1 MKRFQL
7 FSLASAM
14 LLASAAGF
22 TSCSSDSEDPQAG
35 GSGVA
40 GQVVKTQFY
49 LNIPYAGNDEGGN
62 ARVSTRMTATDT
74 QNNKNFLG
82 LDYMKMFSFDGTP
95 GTNTGTEEKSTSTAA
110 LNLGTSGYASSKDNI
125 SGTNMT
131 SWRSVYRDIAIPVGT
146 KYIILYAKAP
156 RIIYDGSIGHY
167 NNRSKFEAGY
177 LSNPYEKAT
186 GETALS
192 NLNFNLET
200 IYKNPNFAEDGKAIL
215 TALNKIA
222 GTSIEVGDE
231 GSKNTIKWSEI
242 KKDSPSDLGTE
253 NEREALATRYSKFT
267 SLTAGSANSVRQLI
281 TDLKNVIGGNNSST
295 SNTENA
301 LVQKIVDN
309 CTEALKSLTSVTFP
323 SNKNLP
329 DGVAKVKW
337 ENGQF
342 AFVEANSVGI
352 GTTNTSNNI
361 DYTKITYPAELAYF
375 ISSPVKTSQEE
386 ITAVANLP
394 TYDQWT
400 NTTYWAGYKDE
411 VENRTRFVAL
421 QYPLQYGVACLKSTI
436 KCNGTSLED
445 NAKDGNF
452 GYDNN
457 NTISVP
463 AGGFNVT
470 GILVGGQPQGVAWN
484 FEPYATNTTDFKYT
498 IYDNYMNS
506 VYAANSTESSPNYT
520 LVLDNKDGLGS
531 SQSNVIVTVELE
543 NNSGED
549 FYGAEGIIP
558 KNTKFYL
565 VGELKLSG
573 NTTETID
580 HVFVKDH
587 TTVAKFTIKDLKK
600 AYNHIPDMRTSK
612 INVGLA
618 VDLSWQEGITFN
630 VDL

>member
-22 TSCSSDSEDPQAG
+22 TSCSSDSEDPLDG

-62 ARVSTRMTATDT
+62 ARVSTRMTAHDT
-74 QNNKNFLG
+74 QNDKSFLG
-82 LDYMKMFSFDGTP
+82 LSNMQMFSFDGTP
-95 GTNTGTEEKSTSTAA
+95 GTGTDEKSTSTAA
-110 LNLGTSGYASSKDNI
+110 LDLGTSGNASSKDNI
-125 SGTNMT
+125 SGTNAT

-146 KYIILYAKAP
+146 KNIILYAKAP
-156 RIIYDGSIGHY
+156 RILYTYNGGAVQT
-167 NNRSKFEAGY
+167 NNRGNFEAGK
-177 LSNPYEKAT
+177 LTNPYENLSSGAT
-186 GETALS
+186 PTLDQLKFDLVNAYNGTNFET
-192 NLNFNLET
+192 
-200 IYKNPNFAEDGKAIL
+200 DGAAIL
-215 TALNKIA
+215 TALNTIA
-222 GTSIEVGDE
+222 GTSIEVGE
-231 GSKNTIKWSEI
+231 NGNKKAITWSNVKNST
-242 KKDSPSDLGTE
+242 DFGTE
-253 NEREALATRYSKFT
+253 NEREALASRYTKFT
-267 SLTAGSANSVRQLI
+267 ELTAGSANSVKQLI
-281 TDLKNVIGGNNSST
+281 TDLKDVIGGKNGS
-295 SNTENA
+295 TENELAKEIVKNCNTA
-301 LVQKIVDN
+301 LNQTLSN
-309 CTEALKSLTSVTFP
+309 VTFP
-323 SNKNLP
+323 RDKHLP

-337 ENGQF
+337 ENNQF
-342 AFVEANSVGI
+342 VFVDANNVGI
-352 GTTNTSNNI
+352 GATSGGNNI

-375 ISSPVKTSQEE
+375 VSSPVKTSQEE

-394 TYDQWT
+394 TYEQWT
-400 NTTYWAGYKDE
+400 NGTYWDTGYKTE

-436 KCNGTSLED
+436 KCNNSSLED
-445 NAKDGNF
+445 NAHDGNF
-452 GYDNN
+452 EYDSN

-463 AGGFNVT
+463 TGGFKVT

-484 FEPYATNTTDFKYT
+484 FVPYAKNTTDFKYT
-498 IYDNYMNS
+498 IYDNHMNS
-506 VYAANSTESSPNYT
+506 GFVANSTDSKPNYT
-520 LVLDNKDGLGS
+520 LVLDNKDGSGS
-531 SQSNVIVTVELE
+531 TQSNVFVTVELE

-580 HVFVKDH
+580 RVFVKDH
-587 TTVAKFTIKDLKK
+587 TTVANFTIKDLKK

-618 VDLSWQEGITFN
+618 VDLKWESGIEFN